1 MTAYN
6 IISPLLMQNGQ
17 PEDISIPKANF
28 DAIAAVINGGL
39 DDSNIAAGANIQM
52 SKIAPGGTWG
62 GVTFNQG
69 NMTLPGYI
77 HGVGDIYAQ
86 YGNAPVVG
94 IGALGPASQA
104 AIKFGGDTTLYRNAA
119 GELTINILH
128 ATNLQDRS
136 EKAVAGGYASLD
148 GQAHVPVAQL
158 PDISS
163 TYQVVSQKGQ
173 PNGYASLG
181 ANGLVPGSQLPP
193 GLDPAQV
200 QTRSEKGQ
208 PNGYAGL
215 DASAKVPVAQLPD
228 ISTVYQVTSQKG
240 QPNGYAGLNSS
251 GVVPLTQLDLS
262 TMQARSEKA
271 QASGYASLDA
281 TGKVPS
287 AQLPPIG
294 ADLIYDGDFTGA
306 SYKDGD
312 IVVYQNVAYLCTA
325 PTSAAPTAWPGGPP
339 GAAPNYV
346 VAYGTSLPASPTD
359 GMEAVLVDSVTAPT
373 WEVRYRYNAQS
384 TRSDKW
390 EYQSG
395 AYFGANPPA
404 SPRHGDEWIYVYNAN
419 GTNWR
424 FKYDTSQANY
434 KWVFIGGTAAIADS
448 GNINFNFTSTTY
460 TQVTTGPNVQIT
472 RAGDYMVDF
481 GGYPYATDAVDKRAV
496 GISPGGAGLTAG
508 DNTSM
513 QSTISA
519 NGNYWNFGAAA
530 RKFRVFDLV
539 AGNLFL
545 YAKTSAGTTVL
556 TNPWMSILPIRVS

>member
-6 IISPLLMQNGQ
+6 VISPLLMQNGQ

-28 DAIAAVINGGL
+28 DAIAAVVNGGL
-39 DDSNIAAGANIQM
+39 DDSNIAANANIQM

-94 IGALGPASQA
+94 IGALGVASQA
-104 AIKFGGDTTLYRNAA
+104 AIKFGGDTTLFRNTAN
-119 GELTINILH
+119 ELTTNILH

-158 PDISS
+158 PDVSA
-163 TYQVVSQKGQ
+163 TYQLVSQKGQ

-208 PNGYAGL
+208 PNGYASL

-228 ISTVYQVTSQKG
+228 ISTTYQVTSQKG
-240 QPNGYAGLNSS
+240 QANGYAGLNAS

-271 QASGYASLDA
+271 IANGYASLDG

-294 ADLIYDGDFTGA
+294 ADLVYDGDFTGA

-359 GMEAVLVDSVTAPT
+359 GMEAVLVDSVTNPAYQ
-373 WEVRYRYNAQS
+373 WRFRYNGQS
-384 TRSDKW
+384 TSPYKW
-390 EYQSG
+390 EFVGGAIWQNNGGSITTGSG
-395 AYFGANPPA
+395 TWADLPGGPTFTIPRAGEYRTAVGVFMQNNGNQAFPGQYNTLATLATAGANFGNQA
-404 SPRHGDEWIYVYNAN
+404 QVGMTGQWCGSSVSQVSGIQGLAVGDVLRVRVAN
-419 GTNWR
+419 DR
-424 FKYDTSQANY
+424 ALS
-434 KWVFIGGTAAIADS
+434 GGGQS
-448 GNINFNFTSTTY
+448 NFNNGWFT
-460 TQVTTGPNVQIT
+460 VIPV
-472 RAGDYMVDF
+472 
-481 GGYPYATDAVDKRAV
+481 
-496 GISPGGAGLTAG
+496 
-508 DNTSM
+508 
-513 QSTISA
+513 
-519 NGNYWNFGAAA
+519 
-530 RKFRVFDLV
+530 
-539 AGNLFL
+539 
-545 YAKTSAGTTVL
+545 
-556 TNPWMSILPIRVS
+556 

>member
-240 QPNGYAGLNSS
+240 QANGYAGLNAS

-271 QASGYASLDA
+271 QASGYASLDSG
-281 TGKVPS
+281 GKVPA

-294 ADLIYDGDFTGA
+294 ADLIYNGDWASGPYTDGQ
-306 SYKDGD
+306 
-312 IVVYQNVAYLCTA
+312 IVVYNNVAYMCTA
-325 PTSAAPTAWPGGPP
+325 PTTNPPSAWPGGPP
-339 GAAPNYV
+339 GASPNYV
-346 VAYGTSLPASPTD
+346 IAYGTTLPAVPSD
-359 GMEAVLVDSVTAPT
+359 GQEAVLVDNVSNPT
-373 WEVRYRYNAQS
+373 WEVRYRYNATS
-384 TRSDKW
+384 SRGDKW

-395 AYFGANPPA
+395 AYYGLTPPVT
-404 SPRHGDEWIYVYNAN
+404 PRHGDEWVCVDSA
-419 GTNWR
+419 TNPTYQWR
-424 FKYDTSQANY
+424 FKYNAGNTTAYKWELVGGTAWTQILSDTIAPATGWFGCQPQFAAPRAGIYRATSEVFYWTGGVGNYAQGPGVGGQASPGVGANTSQA
-434 KWVFIGGTAAIADS
+434 AS
-448 GNINFNFTSTTY
+448 GAVPF
-460 TQVTTGPNVQIT
+460 GP
-472 RAGDYMVDF
+472 
-481 GGYPYATDAVDKRAV
+481 ATD
-496 GISPGGAGLTAG
+496 
-508 DNTSM
+508 
-513 QSTISA
+513 
-519 NGNYWNFGAAA
+519 
-530 RKFRVFDLV
+530 
-539 AGNLFL
+539 
-545 YAKTSAGTTVL
+545 VL
-556 TNPWMSILPIRVS
+556 TCTASQLMNMYGYTNVASTSLQARRLTIQPLRVS

>member
-200 QTRSEKGQ
+200 QTRVEKGQ

-240 QPNGYAGLNSS
+240 QANGYAGLNAS

-325 PTSAAPTAWPGGPP
+325 PTSAAPTAWPGGSP
-339 GAAPNYV
+339 GSVPNYV
-346 VAYGTSLPASPTD
+346 IAYGTSLPGSPTD
-359 GMEAVLVDSVTAPT
+359 GMEAVLVDSVTNPT

-390 EYQSG
+390 EYMSG
-395 AYFGANPPA
+395 EYYGVNPPA
-404 SPRHGDEWIYVYNAN
+404 SPRHGDVWVCVDSITAPNYQWRFRYNA
-419 GTNWR
+419 GASGSVKWE
-424 FKYDTSQANY
+424 FVGGPPVIAQVVAQSVITSTA
-434 KWVFIGGTAAIADS
+434 VADLPGGP
-448 GNINFNFTSTTY
+448 NFTMPRGGNYMLDIQGSTWWVNTANALLY
-460 TQVTTGPNVQIT
+460 IG
-472 RAGDYMVDF
+472 AGFSSGSSVVGDLLAAQFSV
-481 GGYPYATDAVDKRAV
+481 ANI
-496 GISPGGAGLTAG
+496 GISPAGPTGFINATAG
-508 DNTSM
+508 QVLRIQARVNSG
-513 QSTISA
+513 
-519 NGNYWNFGAAA
+519 NGYI
-530 RKFRVFDLV
+530 
-539 AGNLFL
+539 
-545 YAKTSAGTTVL
+545 
-556 TNPWMSILPIRVS
+556 TNATMRITPRAVS

>member
-240 QPNGYAGLNSS
+240 QANGYAGLNAS

-294 ADLIYDGDFTGA
+294 ADLVYDGDFAGA

-346 VAYGTSLPASPTD
+346 VAYGTSLPGSPTD

-390 EYQSG
+390 EYMSG
-395 AYFGANPPA
+395 AYLGLTPPA
-404 SPRHGDEWIYVYNAN
+404 SPRDRDEWIFPADSSN
-419 GTNWR
+419 GVNWR
-424 FKYDTSQANY
+424 FKYNAASSSTY
-434 KWVFIGGTAAIADS
+434 KWEFIGGIAWRGFEATSVGLGTAVWQTW
-448 GNINFNFTSTTY
+448 GPQYTTS
-460 TQVTTGPNVQIT
+460 
-472 RAGDYMVDF
+472 RAGDYWLQVSQTIVTPSSVACQYYA
-481 GGYPYATDAVDKRAV
+481 GGCPYGA
-496 GISPGGAGLTAG
+496 GNSPANPASLWGPAGGAEISIHEPTAQLIPG
-508 DNTSM
+508 IGAGVAL
-513 QSTISA
+513 STAVWSSA
-519 NGNYWNFGAAA
+519 NGSNSKNRW
-530 RKFRVFDLV
+530 LV
-539 AGNLFL
+539 V
-545 YAKTSAGTTVL
+545 T
-556 TNPWMSILPIRVS
+556 PRRVS

>member
-6 IISPLLMQNGQ
+6 VISPLLMQNGQ

-28 DAIAAVINGGL
+28 DAIAAVVNGGL
-39 DDSNIAAGANIQM
+39 DDSNIAANANIQM

-94 IGALGPASQA
+94 IGALGVASQA
-104 AIKFGGDTTLYRNAA
+104 AIKFGGDTTLFRNTAN
-119 GELTINILH
+119 ELTTNILH

-158 PDISS
+158 PDVSA
-163 TYQVVSQKGQ
+163 TYQLVSQKGQ

-208 PNGYAGL
+208 PNGYASL
-215 DASAKVPVAQLPD
+215 DASAKVPIAQLPD
-228 ISTVYQVTSQKG
+228 ISTTYQVTSQKG
-240 QPNGYAGLNSS
+240 QANGYAGLNAS

-271 QASGYASLDA
+271 IANGYASLDG

-294 ADLIYDGDFTGA
+294 ADLVYDGDFTGA

-312 IVVYQNVAYLCTA
+312 IVVYNNVAYLCTA

-359 GMEAVLVDSVTAPT
+359 GMEAVLVDSVTNPT
-373 WEVRYRYNAQS
+373 YQWRFRYNGQS
-384 TRSDKW
+384 TATYKW
-390 EYQSG
+390 EFVGGSDG
-395 AYFGANPPA
+395 I
-404 SPRHGDEWIYVYNAN
+404 SIITTDETNA
-419 GTNWR
+419 
-424 FKYDTSQANY
+424 
-434 KWVFIGGTAAIADS
+434 VADS
-448 GNINFNFTSTTY
+448 QYKDLTTP
-460 TQVTTGPNVQIT
+460 GPDFIVP
-472 RAGDYMVDF
+472 RAGDYFAAAQADN
-481 GGYPYATDAVDKRAV
+481 YHTATPWSVSVAPAL
-496 GISPGGAGLTAG
+496 PGGSPPVTTGNIAGPTGNAIDGFCRVRFNALTAG
-508 DNTSM
+508 
-513 QSTISA
+513 QTIRVRYA
-519 NGNYWNFGAAA
+519 NG
-530 RKFRVFDLV
+530 
-539 AGNLFL
+539 
-545 YAKTSAGTTVL
+545 TTGTAHHRSRHLWVT
-556 TNPWMSILPIRVS
+556 PIRVS